1 MSDKKIKA
9 CSGFGHREVFEIIDY
24 KLTNAIDNA
33 LAYGCTVFYTG
44 AMGKFDELFSSV
56 VRLRKK
62 TCQEIKLICVKP
74 YMTKE
79 INEYGDYLYALYDDI
94 IIPTELAGVHYKSA
108 IKKRNRWLVDHSD
121 FIIGYTIRNYG
132 GAYEA
137 IKYAMKSNKI
147 VVKFGN
153 PIN

>member
-1 MSDKKIKA
+1 MQRRRCSVYSDDTVQFQTA
-9 CSGFGHREVFEIIDY
+9 QVFSESDIF
-24 KLTNAIDNA
+24 K
-33 LAYGCTVFYTG
+33 
-44 AMGKFDELFSSV
+44 
-56 VRLRKK
+56 
-62 TCQEIKLICVKP
+62 
-74 YMTKE
+74 
-79 INEYGDYLYALYDDI
+79 YGDYLYALYDDI
-94 IIPTELAGVHYKSA
+94 IIPTELAGVYYKSA